1 MEHDWLYEVD
11 EFGETPLTR
20 VSRSGRMD
28 LANVL
33 FLQRIEDALKEVARA
48 PEIHRAA
55 YWGYAEALQSLISAG
70 EDPDLVDQHGE
81 RPLHKACRHGHP
93 EAVETLLENGA
104 DPNAVNAL
112 GLTPLHWAVMR
123 GMPCIV
129 EMLLDHGADWHV
141 RDWVTGGLT
150 PRDYARLMRYEEVAE
165 VFDRFAAKL

>member
-1 MEHDWLYEVD
+1 MENDWLNEVD
-11 EFGETPLTR
+11 EYGETPLTR

-33 FLQRIEDALKEVARA
+33 FLQRIEDALKEVAQA

-55 YWGYAEALQSLISAG
+55 YWGYAEALQSLISG
-70 EDPDLVDQHGE
+70 GDDPDLVDQHGE
-81 RPLHKACRHGHP
+81 RPLHKACRHGHH
-93 EAVETLLENGA
+93 EAAETLLENGA
-104 DPNAVNAL
+104 DPNAVNSL

-123 GMPCIV
+123 GMPGIV
-129 EMLLDHGADWHV
+129 ELLLEHGADWHV

-150 PRDYARLMRYEEVAE
+150 PRDYARLMRYTEVAE